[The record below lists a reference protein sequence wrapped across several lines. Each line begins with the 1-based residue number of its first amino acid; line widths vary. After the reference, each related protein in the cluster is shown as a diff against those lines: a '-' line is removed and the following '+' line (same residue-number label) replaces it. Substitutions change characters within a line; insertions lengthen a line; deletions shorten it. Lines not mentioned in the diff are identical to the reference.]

1 MATFVALGNLTE
13 QGLKNLE
20 ALDIR
25 HKKAVENAEKRG
37 GKILAS
43 YALLGPY
50 DFLVILEA
58 PDATTAVHILTKEA
72 EHGNVRY
79 QTLEAF
85 PMDEFAE
92 LVQKT

>member
-13 QGLKNLE
+13 QGLRNLE
-20 ALDIR
+20 ALVVR
-25 HKKAVENAEKRG
+25 HKRAVETAEKRG
-37 GKILAS
+37 AKILAS

-58 PDATTAVHILTKEA
+58 PDARTAVHILTQEA

-92 LVQKT
+92 LVQKI